1 MISYLFNKIQIEDEE
16 IKKISEAV
24 EKYNLLFQDIIKSPV
39 GKYSINNIL
48 ETVEES
54 LNYLEIFTPVLK
66 KWIKEYLERNR
77 GQLWLYYGVSKGSYL
92 ADYWK
97 IRETD
102 FSELTTIWPF
112 LYKRDSSQYK
122 DFIVDLRD
130 AQNEILR
137 QRKRQSTSNPNYK
150 SFHPDG
156 CSSGCSCWMLD
167 DMEQWYTEEQKEI
180 CTSKN
185 IFFNGK
191 LQTDFYKAVVEEL
204 SDLKEQWAHWE
215 PEKPN
220 KSHITK
226 SSFSIKPGQTP
237 ISIVLSWVKSD
248 FHYSSTFTMFHWS
261 DTFKQVWENIDSVDE
276 FIKVQR
282 NKLKKIVDLL

>member
-1 MISYLFNKIQIEDEE
+1 MITYLFNKIQIEDEE

-48 ETVEES
+48 ETIEES
-54 LNYLEIFTPVLK
+54 LNYLEIFIPILK
-66 KWIKEYLERNR
+66 KWIEEYLERNR

-167 DMEQWYTEEQKEI
+167 DMEQWYTEEQEEI
-180 CTSKN
+180 KQSRN
-185 IFFNGK
+185 IFFNGQ
-191 LQTDFYKAVVEEL
+191 LQNDFYKTALE
-204 SDLKEQWAHWE
+204 DLGEIKEQWSTWM
-215 PEKPN
+215 PY
-220 KSHITK
+220 KSVQKTPDNTFNI
-226 SSFSIKPGQTP
+226 SNGETP
-237 ISIVLSWVKSD
+237 IKLVINWIKKD
-248 FHYSSTFTMFHWS
+248 FYYSSIFSMFDWS
-261 DTFKQVWENIDSVDE
+261 NKFKNAWENIDSVDD
-276 FIKVQR
+276 FIKCER
-282 NKLKKIVDLL
+282 AKLKKIVNLL